1 VIEVRRIAGGEAARH
16 LDALADVLAD
26 CVTGGA
32 SVGFMAPFTVEA
44 ARAWWQGVLPAVDGG
59 ASVLF
64 GAFDGDKLVGT
75 AQLGLDVM
83 PNQLHRADVKK
94 LLVHRRARGKGVA
107 SALMAAIEAEARIRG
122 LTLMT
127 LDTCAGTDA
136 ERLYR
141 RLGWTA
147 AGVIPNYAKMPDGG
161 PCDTVIFWKAP

>member
-1 VIEVRRIAGGEAARH
+1 
-16 LDALADVLAD
+16 
-26 CVTGGA
+26 
-32 SVGFMAPFTVEA
+32 
-44 ARAWWQGVLPAVDGG
+44 
-59 ASVLF
+59 
-64 GAFDGDKLVGT
+64 
-75 AQLGLDVM
+75 
-83 PNQLHRADVKK
+83 
-94 LLVHRRARGKGVA
+94 
-107 SALMAAIEAEARIRG
+107 MAAIEAEARIRG